1 MSTEEDVAVLLTY
14 FFDEDL
20 ELDDDSG
27 PPVIKVPNE
36 AVVRT
41 VKRFM
46 VEREAQR
53 REAAAAEDP
62 HTLKADEVVG
72 GESGVGSGT
81 RSRGG
86 AAGGGGGGG
95 AGGATAGFGAQSTIS
110 VESDR
115 ARARREER
123 EFWQRLANVIPAKSI
138 RVWKVCLQH
147 TQTHCPGHWPLPF
160 THSLDT
166 LPPQALERCLGEYTQ
181 ILTERSQL
189 IDDVDS
195 LREQNQELKSVLNHY
210 LSAPVRGPP
219 HRQYNVQ
226 PLLKLNQTNPFF
238 GVHVFLVYT
247 GQPRTACATNT
258 SHPHRCRRTI
268 ELKQRARSKV
278 SKVYNFS
285 ISD

>member
-147 TQTHCPGHWPLPF
+147 THTHCPGHSPTPIHPLTRHP
-160 THSLDT
+160 TSTGSGT
-166 LPPQALERCLGEYTQ
+166 LPGRVHTDLDRA
-181 ILTERSQL
+181 
-189 IDDVDS
+189 
-195 LREQNQELKSVLNHY
+195 
-210 LSAPVRGPP
+210 
-219 HRQYNVQ
+219 Q
-226 PLLKLNQTNPFF
+226 PA
-238 GVHVFLVYT
+238 H
-247 GQPRTACATNT
+247 
-258 SHPHRCRRTI
+258 
-268 ELKQRARSKV
+268 
-278 SKVYNFS
+278 
-285 ISD
+285 